1 MYRHS
6 VRTFAWLKWS
16 PAVKEIT
23 AQAMR
28 GGFGAEDLELRFD
41 AIGSC
46 WIRGVM
52 EMMLKEE
59 DTNNCVKK
67 KNGERKSCRQERGC

>member
-1 MYRHS
+1 
-6 VRTFAWLKWS
+6 
-16 PAVKEIT
+16 
-23 AQAMR
+23 MR

-46 WIRGVM
+46 WTRGVM

-67 KNGERKSCRQERGC
+67 KMVREKVVDRKEGVRRVQVCVR

>member
-1 MYRHS
+1 
-6 VRTFAWLKWS
+6 
-16 PAVKEIT
+16 
-23 AQAMR
+23 MR

-46 WIRGVM
+46 WTRGVM